1 MWAQGWGPP
10 AGNRGPQGAAF
21 PSRLPRF
28 GRFRYRGAAA
38 ASLELVGM
46 GTGSGELHPPPQPRS
61 SGPPSLPAA
70 SGRRLGPGS
79 RSPNARPQARMN
91 KGAQGGNVPFSP
103 PHSGAAG
110 SPAPRRIGRPQLPD
124 AWLRALRTRAASRRR
139 AWGQLQPRLPGL
151 RDHSNL
157 KSWSRPAS
165 DSPPL
170 SALATSPGPE
180 EAEQTS
186 FPQPESRSGWEARR
200 GGPAGQGRGGAEARP
215 ARSLRCGPREPV
227 FPHKEQTRWGAAIYP
242 RRAGWNFPHLV
253 IRKRRLHFHLQGAR
267 APVRMRWD
275 TEHFK
280 EYDRSHILILYET
293 TGIVVY
299 MLSIWSPYTVH

>member
-1 MWAQGWGPP
+1 
-10 AGNRGPQGAAF
+10 
-21 PSRLPRF
+21 
-28 GRFRYRGAAA
+28 
-38 ASLELVGM
+38 M

-91 KGAQGGNVPFSP
+91 KGARGGNVPLSP
-103 PHSGAAG
+103 PHSRAAG

-124 AWLRALRTRAASRRR
+124 ARLRALRTRAASRRR
-139 AWGQLQPRLPGL
+139 ARGQLQPRLPGP

-180 EAEQTS
+180 EAEQTP
-186 FPQPESRSGWEARR
+186 FPQPGSRSGWEARR
-200 GGPAGQGRGGAEARP
+200 GGPAGQGRGGGQAGQEP
-215 ARSLRCGPREPV
+215 SLRTKGTRLPSQRTNQMRSCDLSPPSGLELSPFSDPEEKTTFPPTGGLGP
-227 FPHKEQTRWGAAIYP
+227 
-242 RRAGWNFPHLV
+242 
-253 IRKRRLHFHLQGAR
+253 
-267 APVRMRWD
+267 
-275 TEHFK
+275 
-280 EYDRSHILILYET
+280 S
-293 TGIVVY
+293 
-299 MLSIWSPYTVH
+299 